1 MFCLP
6 WQPAVV
12 GQVHRNLA
20 DSIFNIQ
27 KYCAAQQNAAC
38 SERSHIELNC
48 AHDTLGTRHNATEET
63 LGTGHKA
70 AETSETVSTPF
81 FSTDHRETR
90 VMFVKALV

>member
-1 MFCLP
+1 MFYLP
-6 WQPAVV
+6 WQPTVV

-27 KYCAAQQNAAC
+27 KYCATQQNATC

-48 AHDTLGTRHNATEET
+48 ADEALGA
-63 LGTGHKA
+63 GHKA

-81 FSTDHRETR
+81 FSTDHSE
-90 VMFVKALV
+90 KPE